1 MTWLA
6 LAAVGFGL
14 AFAHGCQAFGS
25 TRIEERPQPIAT
37 AESAGGQPGTRRAEQ
52 AEPTPKAESQPAP
65 AALLVDRLFEL
76 AKDWNLDEPVMRI
89 ERALAVKLSGDEQQS
104 SGTSTRWPVAVT
116 YHPKRADRRGTLHVS
131 FTDITST
138 DFAELTRRFGSPT
151 TQVKAKESRVEFDG
165 PSSMRVVA
173 GLLGG
178 LAPTS
183 KVAWIRLE
191 GPGPRPPP
199 PKDLF

>member
-1 MTWLA
+1 VTWLD
-6 LAAVGFGL
+6 LAALGLGL
-14 AFAHGCQAFGS
+14 AFAHGCQGSGS
-25 TRIEERPQPIAT
+25 TRSEDRPQLIAT
-37 AESAGGQPGTRRAEQ
+37 AESAAGQLGTRAEQ

-65 AALLVDRLFEL
+65 AAPLVNRLFEL
-76 AKDWNLDEPVMRI
+76 AKDWNLDEPVARI
-89 ERALAVKLSGDEQQS
+89 ERALAVKLSGDEQQL
-104 SGTSTRWPVAVT
+104 SGTSTHWPVVVT

-165 PSSMRVVA
+165 PSSTRVVA

-183 KVAWIRLE
+183 RVAWIRLE

>member
-1 MTWLA
+1 VTWSE
-6 LAAVGFGL
+6 LAAIGFGL
-14 AFAHGCQAFGS
+14 ALTHGCPASGS
-25 TRIEERPQPIAT
+25 TSIEERPQPLAT
-37 AESAGGQPGTRRAEQ
+37 AESAGGRAETRAEQ
-52 AEPTPKAESQPAP
+52 PEPTPEAESQPA
-65 AALLVDRLFEL
+65 AAAPLVDRLFEL
-76 AKDWNLDEPVMRI
+76 ARDWNLDDPVARV
-89 ERALAVKLSGDEQQS
+89 ERALEVKPSGNEQQW
-104 SGTSTRWPVAVT
+104 SGTSTRWPVVVT

-165 PSSMRVVA
+165 PSNTRVVA